1 MKKIEF
7 GFSNDY
13 DPKGSWEGIG
23 IKPGLLLT
31 DAEYYGAIKYEDN
44 SYIVAKVVE
53 DEYGRFPHL
62 LGNFIVRPAIADM
75 YVDGSGTIFLDQEET
90 MVTKQLES
98 RLNSS
103 QVKDRIN
110 DIDDVLNN
118 CYGVHMADKSF
129 RMITMDSDT
138 VITTSITH
146 EAFEMKNTYLKGCR
160 ASFSKLQEQLIGL
173 NNSYKR

>member
-1 MKKIEF
+1 MKKVEF

-31 DAEYYGAIKYEDN
+31 DAEYYGAVKYDDN
-44 SYIVAKVVE
+44 SYIVAKITE

-62 LGNFIVRPAIADM
+62 LGNFIVRPAVADM

-90 MVTKQLES
+90 MVTRQLEE

-103 QVKDRIN
+103 HVKDGIKN
-110 DIDDVLNN
+110 IDDVLSN

-129 RMITMDSDT
+129 KILTMDSDT
-138 VITTSITH
+138 VLTTSITH
-146 EAFEMKNTYLKGCR
+146 EAFERKNTCLKDCR
-160 ASFSKLQEQLIGL
+160 KSFSELQEQLMGL
-173 NNSYKR
+173 NNGYKR